1 MSPVRIRR
9 ILLVAMLFLALG
21 KTALA
26 VEPVNQTFFGVAIR
40 GYDPVAYFSEG
51 KPTEGS
57 SEFSF
62 EWKDAEWRFAS
73 AENRDR
79 FAANPEQFAP
89 QYGGYC
95 AYAVSQG
102 GTANIDP
109 AAWRIVDG
117 KLYLNLSPK
126 IQALWLKDR
135 QRYIDAANENWPRL
149 ISER

>member
-1 MSPVRIRR
+1 MSLVGVRWIP
-9 ILLVAMLFLALG
+9 LVTLLFLALG
-21 KTALA
+21 NTALA
-26 VEPVNQTFFGVAIR
+26 VEPVNQTFFGVAIK
-40 GYDPVAYFSEG
+40 GYDPVAYFGEG

-109 AAWRIVDG
+109 AAWRIVDE

-135 QRYIDAANENWPRL
+135 QRYIEAANENWPRL